1 MEPIIGTARPA
12 GAGEDVVKDT
22 TTETFVRDVVQGSLE
37 RPVIL
42 DLWAPWCGPCKQL
55 GPMLEKAVRAAGGK
69 VRLVRLDIEQYPEV
83 AQQMRVQSIPA
94 VFAFANGQPVDGF
107 VGALPESQIKAFV
120 ERLAGPTGPSPV
132 EQAIA
137 EAQGCEAKDDHARAR
152 TIYGEVLKH
161 EPDNLAAL
169 AGLARCHIALGE
181 PAKAKTLLGTVPE
194 DKRSKPEIA
203 SVLAQLSLLEA
214 AGASAKADVGELDRR
229 LAQNAN
235 DHEARFDLAM
245 AHFGAGRREKA
256 VDELLEIVRRDR
268 TWNDQAAR
276 TQLVKC
282 FEAFGPDHELTLSGR
297 RRLSSILFA

>member
-12 GAGEDVVKDT
+12 DAGEDVVKDT
-22 TTETFVRDVVQGSLE
+22 TTETFARDVVQASLE

-94 VFAFANGQPVDGF
+94 VFAFVNGQPVDGF

-137 EAQGCEAKDDHARAR
+137 EAQGCEAKGDHAHAR

-194 DKRSKPEIA
+194 DKQSKPEIA

-214 AGASAKADVGELDRR
+214 AGASAKADVGELERR

-245 AHFGAGRREKA
+245 AHFGAGRREKT

-268 TWNDQAAR
+268 AWNDQAAR

>member
-12 GAGEDVVKDT
+12 DAGEDVVKDT
-22 TTETFVRDVVQGSLE
+22 TTETFARDVVQASLE

-94 VFAFANGQPVDGF
+94 VFAFVNGQPVDGF

-137 EAQGCEAKDDHARAR
+137 EAQGCEAKGDHAHAR

-214 AGASAKADVGELDRR
+214 AGASAKADVGELERR

-245 AHFGAGRREKA
+245 AHFGAGRREKT

-268 TWNDQAAR
+268 AWNDQAAR

>member
-268 TWNDQAAR
+268 AWNDQAAR